1 MKHSCNKI
9 KPPPR
14 PHAKAAEGVGPQGTR
29 AQADIKT
36 GPNPAYGF
44 GPVGNMFFNLQSY
57 SIGTIESSYSVRFAS
72 LYISRISILTTI
84 CIRDS
89 ISRYSYLSSTC
100 MVITTCS
107 RRRPVKITT
116 KFIKLIIIIY
126 QCSFKFSDTWHIP
139 TFSSIISHCSKKA
152 FFFFVTII
160 CRSISITFIFTKAV
174 MKGGWRFLCI
184 KQQHLI

>member
-1 MKHSCNKI
+1 MKHSCNK
-9 KPPPR
+9 KKSTPR

-29 AQADIKT
+29 AQADIKNRPKSCLQIWT
-36 GPNPAYGF
+36 GKYVF
-44 GPVGNMFFNLQSY
+44 LQSY
-57 SIGTIESSYSVRFAS
+57 SISTIEGSYSMRFAS
-72 LYISRISILTTI
+72 LYISRISIITTI

-89 ISRYSYLSSTC
+89 ISSHSYLCSTR

-126 QCSFKFSDTWHIP
+126 QCFFKFPNTWHIP
-139 TFSSIISHCSKKA
+139 TFSSIISYFPKE